1 MTVSYAQNSDRPQS
15 IKKLKTSATDYRTR
29 HYWLTPHGKN
39 QPVRSNPEYESDT
52 DVSDTRQTCRE
63 RNSEASTIKRSH
75 PSKKRLLIENPGRRM
90 RPFSPRVRMY
100 VHSANQRPDC
110 FTHPRPEPAIQP
122 TRGPF
127 LRRVGFPFWQAR
139 QSKCFHECDFPT
151 HGGCELRIPS
161 SDQVHTPF
169 D

>member
-39 QPVRSNPEYESDT
+39 QPVRSNPWYESDT

-75 PSKKRLLIENPGRRM
+75 PSKKRLLIENPDPSNEAVLTQVRLRYSNETSEPGV
-90 RPFSPRVRMY
+90 PPILDPR
-100 VHSANQRPDC
+100 QRSG
-110 FTHPRPEPAIQP
+110 RPE
-122 TRGPF
+122 GPSCGVSDP
-127 LRRVGFPFWQAR
+127 LSGR
-139 QSKCFHECDFPT
+139 
-151 HGGCELRIPS
+151 HGSPVLP
-161 SDQVHTPF
+161 
-169 D
+169 